1 MTKNQDYE
9 DDTSRQFDDE
19 DYEGVFFVINDILY
33 NLQDKAGIPAS
44 WKLLDRHCGSFLQ
57 PEDAIQHS
65 WHKEALDSALQ
76 CRYFICD

>member
-19 DYEGVFFVINDILY
+19 DYEGVFFVIKDILY
-33 NLQDKAGIPAS
+33 NIQDKAGIPAS

-65 WHKEALDSALQ
+65 
-76 CRYFICD
+76 